1 MGFSPNDC
9 FRKKI
14 WCGEPIIP
22 CHYVNNRINI
32 LWDKTVFAKTDN
44 AVYAVKSLVTT
55 PFPSSEVCLSFF
67 NIMVVLHKFLV
78 FFH

>member
-1 MGFSPNDC
+1 MAWASHLMIVSE
-9 FRKKI
+9 KKI

-55 PFPSSEVCLSFF
+55 DRKS
-67 NIMVVLHKFLV
+67 VV
-78 FFH
+78 